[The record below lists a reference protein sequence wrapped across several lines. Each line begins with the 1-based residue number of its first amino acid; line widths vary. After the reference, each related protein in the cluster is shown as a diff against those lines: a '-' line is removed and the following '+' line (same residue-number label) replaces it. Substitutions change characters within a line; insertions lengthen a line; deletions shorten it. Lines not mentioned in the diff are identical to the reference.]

1 MKKTFKKL
9 SALLLALLMCFS
21 MAACGGDTGTD
32 KPANDD
38 GNDAAATLDDTF
50 VYAIGGEPQYLD
62 PAVGSDSV
70 TAYVINNLYYP
81 LFYIGED
88 GSMVNAACE
97 SYDVTTNEAGQTVY
111 TLHLVEEN
119 YWSTGEKVTAA
130 DYVYGMKRSLGL
142 GAADSYYSYF
152 IGDFVL
158 NAKAHLENMDDVADM
173 DDVGIVAVDETTI
186 EITLGT
192 PCPYFVNLMAAGV
205 FYPVHKDYAK
215 EQDYTWADDPNV
227 PTNGAYYTTKID
239 RAAEIVMVKNPYFT
253 HADKVV
259 TENLVCKVMPD
270 PDAQLM
276 AFQTKEIDLATNVN
290 SEVTK
295 IYAGQPELVITDSVI
310 NYYVMMN
317 AFGDNE
323 ALHDVN
329 VRRALQLG
337 VDRGAIVTALDAG
350 EVYYELYG
358 HVPMG
363 FAGAEGDFRAE
374 ADKAG
379 AYVYTD
385 KETAKALMEAAGYTA
400 ENPLKLE
407 YYTNS
412 AAMHDVV
419 SEVLKAQ
426 WAEINVDLTLRNGEI
441 RTFFDDR
448 TNGLFDTARGAMSA
462 DFMDP
467 MAFLD
472 MAATWNQGSF
482 VSWGDETYDNLL
494 IASRTLEG
502 AERMAKLHEA
512 EKYLIEEMAYT
523 CPLFGYKMITLQKPG
538 TENAWSS
545 PQGNQILW
553 YVQSPAD

>member
-1 MKKTFKKL
+1 MKNTIKKV
-9 SALLLALLMCFS
+9 SMLLLALMMCMS
-21 MAACGGDTGTD
+21 MAACGGDTNTD
-32 KPANDD
+32 QPAGD
-38 GNDAAATLDDTF
+38 GALDDTF
-50 VYAIGGEPQYLD
+50 IYAIGGEPQFLD

-70 TAYVINNLYYP
+70 TAYVLNNLYFP
-81 LFYIGED
+81 LFIIGED
-88 GSMVNAACE
+88 GSMINQACE
-97 SYDVTTNEAGQTVY
+97 SYEVTKNEAGQDVY
-111 TLHLVEEN
+111 TLHLVEN
-119 YWSTGEKVTAA
+119 NNWSNGDKVTAEH
-130 DYVYGMKRSLGL
+130 YVYGMKRALGL

-158 NAKAHLENMDDVADM
+158 NAKAHLDNMDDVADM
-173 DDVGIVAVDETTI
+173 DDVGIVALDEKTI
-186 EITLGT
+186 EITLEV
-192 PCPYFVNLMAAGV
+192 PCPYFISLMAAGV
-205 FYPVHKDYAK
+205 FNPVHPDYAK
-215 EQDYTWADDPNV
+215 EHDYTWADDPNV

-239 RAAEIVMVKNPYFT
+239 RASEVVMKKNPYFT

-259 TENLVCKVMPD
+259 TENLICKVMSD

-317 AFGDNE
+317 AFGDHE

-337 VDRGAIVTALDAG
+337 VDRSAIVTALDAG

-363 FAGAEGDFRAE
+363 FAGADGDFRSE
-374 ADKAG
+374 ADAAG

-385 KETAKALMEAAGYTA
+385 KEEAKALLKAAGYD
-400 ENPLKLE
+400 ENNPLQLE
-407 YYTNS
+407 YYTNQ
-412 AAMHDVV
+412 AAMHDIVA
-419 SEVLKAQ
+419 EVLKAQ
-426 WAEINVDLTLRNGEI
+426 WAEIGVEVTLKNGEI

-448 TNGLFDTARGAMSA
+448 SNGLFETARGAMSA

-467 MAFLD
+467 MTFLD
-472 MAATWNQGSF
+472 MAATWNQGDF
-482 VSWGDETYDNLL
+482 ISWGDETYDNLL
-494 IASRTLEG
+494 IESRTLEG

-523 CPLFGYKMITLQKPG
+523 NPLFGYKAITLQKPG

-545 PQGNQILW
+545 PQGNHVLW
-553 YVQSPAD
+553 YVSSPAD